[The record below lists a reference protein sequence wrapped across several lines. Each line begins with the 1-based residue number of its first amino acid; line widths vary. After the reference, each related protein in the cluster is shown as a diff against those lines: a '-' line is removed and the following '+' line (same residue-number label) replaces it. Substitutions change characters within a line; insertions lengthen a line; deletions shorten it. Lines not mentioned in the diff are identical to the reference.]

1 MHFLYYISLL
11 AASASAQYLIESS
24 SFGHNDK
31 ISPNNFAIPGWHIS
45 GEGQVPQL
53 LSDKVVL
60 TPPYPGNTRGALWAE
75 AQVSPS
81 EWSAQLEFRATGPE
95 RGGGNLQLWYA
106 KDGRMNIRA
115 SSIYTV
121 GTFDG
126 IVLVIDPYGGKG
138 GGVRGFMNDGS
149 LDYKTY
155 HSVDSLAFGHCDY
168 SYRNL
173 GRLSKLGIKQ
183 EESMFEVTVDD
194 KLCFSTDK
202 IKLPSDYY
210 FGLTAASA
218 ETPDSFEAYKFN
230 LFTSSSIT
238 REEPRRGEQSPPAQR
253 PNVNVGTPPN
263 NQEASAP
270 SYDAHFND
278 LQNRLQTMANS
289 MEDLFREVKGLAEKS
304 EGRHQELSRN
314 VMSADRL
321 NAMDSRLQGIE
332 KTMRDYQGQ
341 FSSLQGIFKDS
352 HSSLVEGLPKTM
364 GDIITTNGPRMGL
377 LLFIFIVVQV
387 LLAASYIVYKRR
399 SKGGPKKYL

>member
-1 MHFLYYISLL
+1 MLLNRQGFLHPLWAL
-11 AASASAQYLIESS
+11 AASTDQ
-24 SFGHNDK
+24 
-31 ISPNNFAIPGWHIS
+31 
-45 GEGQVPQL
+45 
-53 LSDKVVL
+53 
-60 TPPYPGNTRGALWAE
+60 TR
-75 AQVSPS
+75 Q
-81 EWSAQLEFRATGPE
+81 
-95 RGGGNLQLWYA
+95 
-106 KDGRMNIRA
+106 
-115 SSIYTV
+115 
-121 GTFDG
+121 
-126 IVLVIDPYGGKG
+126 
-138 GGVRGFMNDGS
+138 
-149 LDYKTY
+149 
-155 HSVDSLAFGHCDY
+155 
-168 SYRNL
+168 
-173 GRLSKLGIKQ
+173 
-183 EESMFEVTVDD
+183 
-194 KLCFSTDK
+194 